1 MPKNYDLQEIAEDLK
16 KLQTMDFGADREKLL
31 AKVLPVIS
39 ELVNTMAKIAEKIGD
54 PVDDITSLRSR
65 RSIASRNV
73 N

>member
-16 KLQTMDFGADREKLL
+16 NLQTMDSGVEREKLL
-31 AKVLPVIS
+31 RKVLPVIS